1 MAQAINQYLRR
12 VPVWAV
18 WLMAAIPL
26 ALLVWDTLTGGL
38 GVEPVRD
45 IEHRLGRTAL
55 YFLIATLAVTPLL
68 RITRISL
75 MRFRRALGL
84 ISFSYAVLHVT
95 AWISM
100 EMGFLWQQMLGD
112 VVKRPYLIFGMV
124 TFLALLALAVTS
136 NDASIRRLGG
146 QGWRRLHRLIYPA
159 VILAAMHWLWAL
171 KLWEPKP
178 LLILGA
184 ILVLLGLRWAIP
196 RPLGRRIAPVQKTN

>member
-26 ALLVWDTLTGGL
+26 ALLVWDTFTGGL

-55 YFLIATLAVTPLL
+55 YFLIATLAVTPLI

-100 EMGFLWQQMLGD
+100 EMGFRWQQMLGD

-196 RPLGRRIAPVQKTN
+196 RPLGRRMVPAQKTN